1 MRRIGEWLLLA
12 AIVIFGAVLR
22 FSGLAVP
29 SLWLDEILDY
39 DVATKLTHEPLW
51 RWVTGFASE
60 HGPLFFASELAG
72 RFAHAPEFA
81 ARFGPAVFGVAA
93 VVVAGVLTAGTR
105 EEGRGENLTF
115 ALLLA
120 GSPLAIY
127 YSREARPYALLILL
141 ATLLLAAFLRAS
153 ASPREPVPL
162 IALALLFTTSGAGP
176 LLIASAITAAIAYAM
191 TRRRTFAIY
200 VISATIAAA
209 LIPIL
214 YRRMT

>member
-22 FSGLAVP
+22 FSRLAVP

-51 RWVTGFASE
+51 RWLTGFASE
-60 HGPLFFASELAG
+60 HGPLFFATELAG

-81 ARFGPAVFGVAA
+81 ARFAPALFGVAA
-93 VVVAGVLTAGTR
+93 VLIAGVLKTGTR
-105 EEGRGENLTF
+105 DEGRGNFGASAESLTF

-127 YSREARPYALLILL
+127 Y
-141 ATLLLAAFLRAS
+141 
-153 ASPREPVPL
+153 
-162 IALALLFTTSGAGP
+162 
-176 LLIASAITAAIAYAM
+176 
-191 TRRRTFAIY
+191 
-200 VISATIAAA
+200 
-209 LIPIL
+209 
-214 YRRMT
+214 